1 MDCTD
6 IKTYLSGYIEDDLP
20 VDIRSA
26 IEEHIRSCTS
36 CSGIVSE
43 LLSYERLISKE
54 KTTIPNPFAGTRIL
68 HRLES
73 ELESK
78 NYHRRMRH
86 RHILQPALV
95 TFGLIL
101 ALFIGFIIGREKGLN
116 VNSEYISTY
125 QIENLRSDLFISE
138 FIDENQTLLS
148 NK

>member
-1 MDCTD
+1 MVCND

-20 VDIRSA
+20 IEIRRA
-26 IEEHIRSCTS
+26 FEEHIQSCTY

-43 LLSYERLISKE
+43 LLSYERLIGKE
-54 KTTIPNPFAGTRIL
+54 KATNPNSFAGTRIL
-68 HRLES
+68 QRLES

-86 RHILQPALV
+86 LHLLQPALV

-101 ALFIGFIIGREKGLN
+101 ALFIGFIIGRERGLN
-116 VNSEYISTY
+116 VNSEYVNTY
-125 QIENLRSDLFISE
+125 QIENLRSDLFISD
-138 FIDENQTLLS
+138 FIDEDQSLLS

>member
-6 IKTYLSGYIEDDLP
+6 IETYLSGYIEDDLS
-20 VDIRSA
+20 VDIRRA
-26 IEEHIRSCTS
+26 FEEHIRSCTL

-43 LLSYERLISKE
+43 LLSYERLIGKE
-54 KTTIPNPFAGTRIL
+54 KTANPNAFAGTRIL
-68 HRLES
+68 QRLES

-86 RHILQPALV
+86 LHLLQPTLV

-101 ALFIGFIIGREKGLN
+101 ALFIGFIIGRERGLN
-116 VNSEYISTY
+116 VKSEYVNTY
-125 QIENLRSDLFISE
+125 QIENLKSDLFISD
-138 FIDENQTLLS
+138 FIDEDQSLLS